1 MLSFAGS
8 VRVFVALEPCDMR
21 KGLGQDGLKAV
32 ENLGCDEPALG
43 SGPRESKC
51 FSYGARMTR
60 AAQEIRSIPFGPHRR
75 TAGVPF
81 LCHCPEPTGV
91 LWPNPRVRV

>member
-1 MLSFAGS
+1 VGRADAADDGGGAMLSFAGS
-8 VRVFVALEPCDMR
+8 VRVFVALEPCNMR

-51 FSYGARMTR
+51 FSYGL
-60 AAQEIRSIPFGPHRR
+60 E
-75 TAGVPF
+75 
-81 LCHCPEPTGV
+81 
-91 LWPNPRVRV
+91 